1 MKTLVRLFVIV
12 GLVAAFGFLAYAAE
26 VQGIL
31 LDRMCSTKIVADKDQ
46 KAAQNHTR
54 ECALMSDCVE
64 AGYGVFTADGK
75 FLTFDPA
82 GNQKAEQ
89 ALKASKK
96 KANIKVQ
103 VTGDQSGDSLKVTA
117 IKIL

>member
-1 MKTLVRLFVIV
+1 MKVLVRLIVVV
-12 GLVAAFGFLAYAAE
+12 GLTAVLGGVAHAAE

-75 FLTFDPA
+75 FLTFDQA

-96 KANIKVQ
+96 KDNIKVQ
-103 VTGDQSGDSLKVTA
+103 VTGDQSGDTLKVTA

>member
-1 MKTLVRLFVIV
+1 MKTLVRFFVV
-12 GLVAAFGFLAYAAE
+12 AGLVAAFACLASAAE

-31 LDRMCSTKIVADKDQ
+31 LDRMCSVKIVAANDQ
-46 KAAQNHTR
+46 KAALSHTR
-54 ECALMSDCVE
+54 ACDLMADCVK

-75 FLTFDPA
+75 FITFDPA
-82 GNQKAEQ
+82 GNQKAQQ

-96 KANIKVQ
+96 KHDVRVQ
-103 VTGDQSGDSLKVTA
+103 VTGEQSGDSITVTA

>member
-31 LDRMCSTKIVADKDQ
+31 LDRMCATKIVADKDQ
-46 KAAQNHTR
+46 KAAQGHTR

-82 GNQKAEQ
+82 GKQKAEQ
-89 ALKASKK
+89 ALKATRKK
-96 KANIKVQ
+96 DNIKVR
-103 VTGDQSGDSLKVTA
+103 VTWEQSGDTWKVTA

>member
-1 MKTLVRLFVIV
+1 MKTLVRLLVV
-12 GLVAAFGFLAYAAE
+12 AGLAAALACLAYAAE

-31 LDRMCSTKIVADKDQ
+31 LDRECSAKIVQAKDQ
-46 KAAQNHTR
+46 KGAQAHTR
-54 ECALMSDCVE
+54 ECALMDDCVK

-75 FLTFDPA
+75 FVLLDQA
-82 GNQKAEQ
+82 GNEKAAA

-96 KANIKVQ
+96 KDNIRVQ
-103 VTGDQSGDSLKVTA
+103 VSGDQAGDTMKVTA

>member
-31 LDRMCSTKIVADKDQ
+31 LDRMCATKIVADQDQ

-54 ECALMSDCVE
+54 ECALMPDCVK

-75 FLTFDPA
+75 YLTFDQA

-96 KANIKVQ
+96 KDNVKVR
-103 VTGDQSGDSLKVTA
+103 VTGDQSGDTLKVTA

>member
-1 MKTLVRLFVIV
+1 MKTLVRLFVV
-12 GLVAAFGFLAYAAE
+12 AGLVAAFGCLAYAAE

-31 LDRMCSTKIVADKDQ
+31 LDRMCATKIVADKDQ

-75 FLTFDPA
+75 FLTFDQA

-96 KANIKVQ
+96 KDNIKVR
-103 VTGDQSGDSLKVTA
+103 VTGDQSGDTLKVTA

>member
-31 LDRMCSTKIVADKDQ
+31 LDRMCATKIVADKDQ
-46 KAAQNHTR
+46 KAAQGHTR

-96 KANIKVQ
+96 KDNIKVR
-103 VTGDQSGDSLKVTA
+103 VTGEQSGDTLKVTA

>member
-1 MKTLVRLFVIV
+1 MRVLIRLLVIA
-12 GLVAAFGFLAYAAE
+12 GLVAALGCLAYAAE

-31 LDRMCSTKIVADKDQ
+31 LDRMCATKIVADQNQ
-46 KAAQNHTR
+46 KAAQGHTR
-54 ECALMSDCVE
+54 ECALMADCVA
-64 AGYGVFTADGK
+64 AGYGVFTADDK
-75 FLTFDPA
+75 FLTFDQA

-96 KANIKVQ
+96 KDNIKVR
-103 VTGDQSGDSLKVTA
+103 VTGDQSGDTLKVTA